1 MYTSRQKRCLGEGSL
16 FHLLILIVQIV
27 HILIDLG
34 LYSNVIFLERLL
46 WAPIYKI
53 QYSLTCPFLPLIF
66 ITFLHSFGHHLNTI
80 RPCVYYIVIFNLHE
94 IPRELG

>member
-53 QYSLTCPFLPLIF
+53 QYSDLSL
-66 ITFLHSFGHHLNTI
+66 STI
-80 RPCVYYIVIFNLHE
+80 NIHYLSS
-94 IPRELG
+94 